1 MCSNFVPRPYQVD
14 AVKTAVEWIK
24 KTTEPGLIEAYTAAG
39 KSFIIAE
46 IARIVSEMSGKKV
59 LVLQPN
65 KELLEQNA
73 EKYRLTGEHCS
84 LFSASANSKSLRHN
98 VVFGTALT
106 IKNYLERFGD
116 KFCLVILDEADASL
130 TPTILDIIKHLREQ
144 NPKLRI
150 LGLTSSPYKTGTG
163 YIYKLDIN
171 DNPMPE
177 DKAIDP
183 FFTKQIVHI
192 SGRSLLE
199 QGYVSPIIVPSINV
213 SYDTSELEL
222 NSMGK
227 FTKESIDQAFIGK
240 GRKTSEIIR
249 DLVRQT
255 QEQNRISGLIFAATQ
270 QHCEEIYESL
280 PPSLTAIVTDKT
292 TKRDRER
299 IVKDHR
305 DLKTKYLINV
315 GIFTRGTDFPR
326 LDFVALLRATE
337 SSQLLHQILGRLAR
351 IHPDKKDGAV
361 FDYSNNIDNHH
372 PDGDL
377 FNPVIKTWNQSKSE
391 AYVKAICELCKTE
404 NTFTAR
410 KNEDNLK
417 WDEYGY
423 YVDLDGNRIQS
434 EYGAMPAH
442 YGRRCLGLHLQR
454 NGKYEQCGYRW
465 TFKNCPECDAEN
477 DIAARYCSECKAEII
492 DPNTK
497 LIADFR
503 AMKRDPYHIQCDK
516 VLSWNKIKT
525 LSKSGNEVLK
535 VEYTTEY
542 RSFTVWYQ
550 IKSGNAFFIKQYE
563 KFLIATQGGDIM
575 PESITYKK
583 NAKTGF
589 FEVLSYNQEVDK
601 LEVA

>member
-1 MCSNFVPRPYQVD
+1 MFIPRPYQVD
-14 AVKTAVEWIK
+14 AVKTAIEWIK

-46 IARIVSEMSGKKV
+46 VARIVSGISGKKV

-106 IKNYLERFGD
+106 IKNYLDRFGD

-130 TPTILDIIKHLREQ
+130 TPTILDIIRHLREQ

-150 LGLTSSPYKTGTG
+150 LGLTSSPYRTGTG

-171 DNPMPE
+171 DNPVPE
-177 DKAIDP
+177 DKAINP

-192 SGRSLLE
+192 KGRDLLE
-199 QGYVSPIIVPSINV
+199 QGYVSPLIVPSINI
-213 SYDTSELEL
+213 SYDTSNLEL

-240 GRKTSEIIR
+240 GRKTSAIIE

-280 PPSLTAIVTDKT
+280 PSSLTAVVTDKT
-292 TKRDRER
+292 LTRNRDR
-299 IVKDHR
+299 IVREHKQ
-305 DLKTKYLINV
+305 LKTKYLINV

-326 LDFVALLRATE
+326 LDFIALLRATE
-337 SSQLLHQILGRLAR
+337 SSPLLHQILGRLVR
-351 IHPDKKDGAV
+351 THPDKKDGAV
-361 FDYSNNIDNHH
+361 FDYAGNIDNHH

-410 KNEDNLK
+410 KNEDNFK
-417 WDEYGY
+417 WDAHGY
-423 YVDLDGNRIQS
+423 FVDLDGNRIQS
-434 EYGAMPAH
+434 EYGAVPNH
-442 YGRRCLGLHLQR
+442 YGRRCMGLHLQK
-454 NGKYEQCGYRW
+454 NGKYEQCNYYW
-465 TFKNCPECDAEN
+465 SYKECPECGEKC
-477 DIAARYCSECKAEII
+477 DIAARYC
-492 DPNTK
+492 PNRHELVNPNDK

-503 AMKRDPYHIQCDK
+503 AMKKDPHRIQCDRL
-516 VLSWNKIKT
+516 LSWSHKKT
-525 LSKSGNEVLK
+525 LSKNGNECIAVDW
-535 VEYTTEY
+535 VTEY
-542 RSFTVWYQ
+542 RTFKTWHVVKAENKML
-550 IKSGNAFFIKQYE
+550 IKDFNMFVE
-563 KFLIATQGGDIM
+563 ATQGIEKM
-575 PESITYKK
+575 PYSITYRKE
-583 NAKTGF
+583 NSGF
-589 FEVLSYNQEVDK
+589 YRIFAYNQEPDICDIIK
-601 LEVA
+601 STA

>member
-1 MCSNFVPRPYQVD
+1 MFIPRPYQVD
-14 AVKTAVEWIK
+14 AVKTAIEWIK

-59 LVLQPN
+59 LILQPN

-130 TPTILDIIKHLREQ
+130 TPTILDIIRHLREQ
-144 NPKLRI
+144 NPKLRV
-150 LGLTSSPYKTGTG
+150 LGLTSSPYRTGTG
-163 YIYKLDIN
+163 YIYRLDIN
-171 DNPMPE
+171 DNPVPE
-177 DKAIDP
+177 DKAINP

-192 SGRSLLE
+192 KGRDLLE
-199 QGYVSPIIVPSINV
+199 QGYVSPLIVPSINV
-213 SYDTSELEL
+213 SYDTSNLEL
-222 NSMGK
+222 NRIGK

-240 GRKTSEIIR
+240 GRKTSAIIE

-280 PPSLTAIVTDKT
+280 PSSLTAVVTDKT
-292 TKRDRER
+292 LTRNRDR
-299 IVKDHR
+299 IVREHKQ
-305 DLKTKYLINV
+305 LKTKYLINV

-326 LDFVALLRATE
+326 LDFIALLRATE
-337 SSQLLHQILGRLAR
+337 SSPLLHQILGRLVR
-351 IHPDKKDGAV
+351 THPDKKDGAV
-361 FDYSNNIDNHH
+361 FDYAGNIDNHH

-391 AYVKAICELCKTE
+391 AYVKVICELCKTE
-404 NTFTAR
+404 NTFTVR

-417 WDEYGY
+417 WDEHGY
-423 YVDLDGNRIQS
+423 YVDLDGNRIES
-434 EYGAMPAH
+434 EYGALPAH

-454 NGKYEQCGYRW
+454 NGKYEQCNYYW
-465 TFKNCPECDAEN
+465 SYKECPECGEKC
-477 DIAARYCSECKAEII
+477 DIAARYCPNKHELI
-492 DPNTK
+492 DPNEK

-503 AMKRDPYHIQCDK
+503 AMKKDPHRIQCDK
-516 VLSWNKIKT
+516 LLSWSHKKT
-525 LSKSGNEVLK
+525 LSKNGNECIAVDW
-535 VEYTTEY
+535 VTEY
-542 RSFTVWYQ
+542 RTFKTWHVVKAENKML
-550 IKSGNAFFIKQYE
+550 IKDFNMFVE
-563 KFLIATQGGDIM
+563 ATQGIEKM
-575 PESITYKK
+575 PYSITYRKE
-583 NAKTGF
+583 NSGF
-589 FEVLSYNQEVDK
+589 YRIFAYNQEPDTCDIIK
-601 LEVA
+601 STA

>member
-1 MCSNFVPRPYQVD
+1 MFTPRPYQVD
-14 AVKTAVEWIK
+14 AVKTAIEWIK

-46 IARIVSEMSGKKV
+46 VARIVSEISSKKV

-65 KELLEQNA
+65 RELLMQNA

-84 LFSASANSKSLRHN
+84 LFSASVGLKSLRHN
-98 VVFGTALT
+98 VIFGTALT
-106 IKNYLERFGD
+106 IKNYLDRFGNET
-116 KFCLVILDEADASL
+116 CLVILDEADASL
-130 TPTILDIIKHLREQ
+130 TPTILSIINHLREQ

-150 LGLTSSPYKTGTG
+150 LGLTSSPYKMGSG
-163 YIYKLDIN
+163 YIYRLDIN

-177 DKAIDP
+177 DKAINP

-192 SGRSLLE
+192 SGRSLLD
-199 QGYVSPIIVPSINV
+199 QGYVSPIVVPSINV
-213 SYDTSELEL
+213 SGYDTSQLEL
-222 NSMGK
+222 NSMGN
-227 FTKESIDQAFIGK
+227 FTKESIDRAFIGK
-240 GRKTSEIIR
+240 GRKTSAIIE

-280 PPSLTAIVTDKT
+280 PPSLTAVVTDKT
-292 TKRDRER
+292 LSRDRDR
-299 IVKDHR
+299 AVNNHR
-305 DLKTKYLINV
+305 ALKTKYLVNV

-326 LDFVALLRATE
+326 LDFIALLRATE
-337 SSQLLHQILGRLAR
+337 SSPLLHQILGRLVR

-361 FDYSNNIDNHH
+361 FDYAGNIDNHH

-377 FNPVIKTWNQSKSE
+377 FNPVIKTWNQKKSE

-417 WDEYGY
+417 WDEHGY

-454 NGKYEQCGYRW
+454 NGKYEQCSYRW
-465 TFKNCPECDAEN
+465 TFKECLKCHAEN
-477 DIAARYCSECKAEII
+477 DIAARYCTECKAEII
-492 DPNTK
+492 DPNKK

-503 AMKRDPYHIQCDK
+503 ARKRDPYQIQCDK
-516 VLSWNKIKT
+516 VLSWSQLKT
-525 LSKSGNEVLK
+525 LSQSGNEVLK

-589 FEVLSYNQEVDK
+589 FEVLSYNQEIDK

>member
-1 MCSNFVPRPYQVD
+1 MSAYKLRDYQSECVD
-14 AVKTAVEWIK
+14 TAINWLK
-24 KTTEPGLIEAYTAAG
+24 STTSPGLIEAFTASG
-39 KSFIIAE
+39 KSIIIAE
-46 IARIVSEMSGKKV
+46 IARKITSLTNGKKV

-65 KELLEQNA
+65 RELLMQNA

-130 TPTILDIIKHLREQ
+130 TPTILDIIKHLRKQ

-150 LGLTSSPYKTGTG
+150 LGLTSSPYKMGTG
-163 YIYKLDIN
+163 YIYKIDIN

-177 DKAIDP
+177 DKAINP

-199 QGYVSPIIVPSINV
+199 QGYVSPIVVPSINV
-213 SYDTSELEL
+213 SYDTSQLEL
-222 NSMGK
+222 NGMGK

-240 GRKTSEIIR
+240 GRKTSSIIN

-255 QEQNRISGLIFAATQ
+255 QEQNRISGLIFAAT
-270 QHCEEIYESL
+270 HNHAEEIYESL
-280 PPSLTAIVTDKT
+280 PKELTAIVTDKT
-292 TKRDRER
+292 SAKDRAK
-299 IVKDHR
+299 IVENHR
-305 DLKTKYLINV
+305 NLKTKYLVNV

-326 LDFVALLRATE
+326 LDFIALLRATE
-337 SSQLLHQILGRLAR
+337 SSALLHQIIGRLAR

-410 KNEDNLK
+410 KNEDNLR
-417 WDEYGY
+417 WDEHGY
-423 YVDLDGNRIQS
+423 YVDLDGNRIES

-454 NGKYEQCGYRW
+454 NGKYEQCNYRW
-465 TFKNCPECDAEN
+465 TFKNCLECNAEN
-477 DIAARYCSECKAEII
+477 DIAARYCSFCRSEII
-492 DPNTK
+492 NPNDK
-497 LIADFR
+497 LIAEFR
-503 AMKRDPYHIQCDK
+503 ARKRDPYQIQCDK
-516 VLSWNKIKT
+516 VLSWSKTPT
-525 LSKSGNEVLK
+525 LSKSGNHVLK
-535 VEYTTEY
+535 IEWVTEH
-542 RSFTVWYQ
+542 RTFQTWYQ

-563 KFLIATQGGDIM
+563 NFLIATQGGDIM

-589 FEVLSYNQEVDK
+589 FEVLAYNQEVDK

>member
-1 MCSNFVPRPYQVD
+1 MFTPRPYQVD
-14 AVKTAVEWIK
+14 AVKAAIDWIK

-46 IARIVSEMSGKKV
+46 IARIVSEISSKKV

-84 LFSASANSKSLRHN
+84 LFSASVGVKSLRHN
-98 VVFGTALT
+98 VIFGTALT
-106 IKNYLERFGD
+106 IKNYLDRFGNET
-116 KFCLVILDEADASL
+116 CLVILDEADASL
-130 TPTILDIIKHLREQ
+130 TPTILSIIKHLREQ

-150 LGLTSSPYKTGTG
+150 LGLTSSPYKMGSG
-163 YIYKLDIN
+163 YIYRLDIN
-171 DNPMPE
+171 DNPVPE
-177 DKAIDP
+177 DKAINP

-199 QGYVSPIIVPSINV
+199 QGYVSPIVAPSINV
-213 SYDTSELEL
+213 SGYDTSQLEL
-222 NSMGK
+222 NSMGN
-227 FTKESIDQAFIGK
+227 FTKESIDRAFIGK
-240 GRKTSEIIR
+240 GRKTSAIIE

-280 PPSLTAIVTDKT
+280 PSSLTAIVTDKT
-292 TKRDRER
+292 TKRDRYR
-299 IVKDHR
+299 IVNDVR
-305 DLKTKYLINV
+305 NLKIKYTINCN
-315 GIFTRGTDFPR
+315 IFTRGSDFPR
-326 LDFVALLRATE
+326 LDFIALLRATE
-337 SSQLLHQILGRLAR
+337 SSSLLHQILGRLAR

-361 FDYSNNIDNHH
+361 FDYAGNIDNHH

-377 FNPVIKTWNQSKSE
+377 FNPVIKTWNQNKSE

-454 NGKYEQCGYRW
+454 NGKYEQCDYRW
-465 TFKNCPECDAEN
+465 SFKECPKCHAEN
-477 DIAARYCSECKAEII
+477 DIAARYCTECKAEII
-492 DPNTK
+492 DPNKK

-503 AMKRDPYHIQCDK
+503 ARKRDPYQIQCDK
-516 VLSWNKIKT
+516 VLSWSQLKT
-525 LSKSGNEVLK
+525 LSQSGNEVLK

-542 RSFTVWYQ
+542 RSFTIWHQ

-589 FEVLSYNQEVDK
+589 FEVLAYNQEVDK
-601 LEVA
+601 L